1 MSSLPNRLKHSKLS
15 IETGPLAKS
24 ATAPVAAVSSLP
36 HDQLDTFR
44 RDGHALIDWIADY
57 WTALQQQPQQQPPR
71 FPVMSAAKPG
81 DIAAAL
87 PREIPQAG
95 RPFAEVF
102 AETHHAIMPG
112 ITHWQS
118 PSFFAF
124 FPANTSP
131 PAVLGELFSAGLGV
145 NGMLW
150 ATSPACT
157 ELEQHVLDQLAGL
170 CGLPKKFMFAS
181 GTGGGVI
188 QGTASEAA
196 VVVMVAARKKLA
208 DRGITGNPVVYCST
222 QAHSS
227 IVKAAV
233 ITGIASGPSDTV
245 SIRQIPVNSARA
257 MYPARLKEAIE
268 QDLAAGRA
276 PCMVTATL
284 GTTSSLAF
292 DDVLAIAAICR
303 KHNTWL
309 HVDSAMA
316 GAATVCPEFR
326 WMLDGLEHADSYCFN
341 PHKWLLVNF
350 DCDCLYIA
358 DKLAVTS
365 AMSITPEY
373 LKNAASAAGAV
384 VDYRD
389 WQIPLG
395 RRFRALKLHFVLQT
409 YGVSGLRQYI
419 REHIRL
425 GTVFAE
431 LINSDARF
439 ELVDHSRGMNLIC
452 FRARPLP
459 LEKPEQTDVRTKF
472 ILDSV
477 NAGGRAYLT
486 HTVIPYVVP
495 GDATPRTVLRMS
507 IGSTFTAEKHVR
519 QAWEVICAEF
529 K

>member
-1 MSSLPNRLKHSKLS
+1 MSSLPKRPKRPKFSVP
-15 IETGPLAKS
+15 TAVLALPEPTLIG
-24 ATAPVAAVSSLP
+24 AVAPLP
-36 HDQLDTFR
+36 HEQLDVFR

-57 WTALQQQPQQQPPR
+57 WTALQQQPQQFR
-71 FPVMSAAKPG
+71 VMSAAKPG
-81 DIAAAL
+81 DVAAAL
-87 PREIPQAG
+87 PREIPQSG

-102 AETHHAIMPG
+102 AETHDAIMPG

-196 VVVMVAARKKLA
+196 VVVMVAARKRLA
-208 DRGITGNPVVYCST
+208 DRGSTGKPVVYCST

-227 IVKAAV
+227 IVKAAM
-233 ITGIASGPSDTV
+233 ITGIAAGPDDTV
-245 SIRQIPVNSARA
+245 SVRQIPVDSARA

-303 KHNTWL
+303 KHSVWL

-316 GAATVCPEFR
+316 GAAAVCPEFR
-326 WMLDGLEHADSYCFN
+326 WMLTGLEHVDSYCFN

-358 DKLAVTS
+358 DKAALTS

-373 LKNAASAAGAV
+373 LKNAASTAGAV

-395 RRFRALKLHFVLQT
+395 RRFRALKLHFVLQS
-409 YGVSGLRQYI
+409 YGIDGLRQYI
-419 REHIRL
+419 REHVRL
-425 GTVFAE
+425 GAIFAA
-431 LINSDARF
+431 LVKADARF

-452 FRARPLP
+452 FRSRPLP
-459 LEKPEQTDVRTKF
+459 NEKPEQTDVRTKAL
-472 ILDSV
+472 LDRI
-477 NAGGRAYLT
+477 NAGGHAYLT
-486 HTVIPYVVP
+486 HTVIPYVVH
-495 GDATPRTVLRMS
+495 GDPTARTVLRLS
-507 IGSTFTAEKHVR
+507 IGSTFTREQHVR
-519 QAWEVICAEF
+519 ATWEVICSQIQ
-529 K
+529 

>member
-1 MSSLPNRLKHSKLS
+1 MSL
-15 IETGPLAKS
+15 
-24 ATAPVAAVSSLP
+24 LP
-36 HDQLDTFR
+36 HDNLDAFR

-57 WTALQQQPQQQPPR
+57 WTKLQQYPEQ

-81 DIAAAL
+81 DVAAAL
-87 PREIPQAG
+87 PRNIPQAG
-95 RPFAEVF
+95 RAFAEIF
-102 AETHHAIMPG
+102 AETQQAIMPG

-170 CGLPKKFMFAS
+170 CGLPKKFLFSS

-196 VVVMVAARKKLA
+196 VVAMVAARKRLA
-208 DRGITGNPVVYCST
+208 DRGIAGQPVVYCST

-227 IVKAAV
+227 IVKAAM
-233 ITGIASGPSDTV
+233 ITGIASGPGDAASV
-245 SIRQIPVNSARA
+245 RQIPVDSARA

-303 KHNTWL
+303 KHNVWL

-316 GAATVCPEFR
+316 GAAAVCPEFR
-326 WMLDGLEHADSYCFN
+326 WMLAGLEQVDSYCFN

-350 DCDCLYIA
+350 DCDCLYVS
-358 DKLAVTS
+358 DKAALTS

-373 LKNAASAAGAV
+373 LKNAASTAGAV

-395 RRFRALKLHFVLQT
+395 RRFRALKLHFVLQS
-409 YGVSGLRQYI
+409 YGVDGLQKYI

-431 LINSDARF
+431 LVKADARF

-452 FRARPLP
+452 FRPRP
-459 LEKPEQTDVRTKF
+459 KPGEAPHDTDVRAKAL
-472 ILDSV
+472 LDAV
-477 NAGGRAYLT
+477 NAGGKVYLT

-495 GDATPRTVLRMS
+495 TDSAVRTVLRMS
-507 IGSTFTAEKHVR
+507 IGSTFTQESHVR
-519 QAWEVICAEF
+519 AAWEMIQAAL
-529 K
+529 

>member
-1 MSSLPNRLKHSKLS
+1 V
-15 IETGPLAKS
+15 
-24 ATAPVAAVSSLP
+24 APLP
-36 HDQLDTFR
+36 HEQLDAFR

-57 WTALQQQPQQQPPR
+57 WTALQQQPHH

-81 DIAAAL
+81 DVAAAL
-87 PREIPQAG
+87 PTSIPEYG

-170 CGLPKKFMFAS
+170 CGLPQKFLFS
-181 GTGGGVI
+181 SSTGGGVI

-208 DRGITGNPVVYCST
+208 DRGLTGKPVVYCST

-227 IVKAAV
+227 IVKAAM
-233 ITGIASGPSDTV
+233 ITGIASGPDDTASV
-245 SIRQIPVNSARA
+245 RQIPVDSARA

-268 QDLAAGRA
+268 QDLAASRA

-303 KHNTWL
+303 KHNIWL

-316 GAATVCPEFR
+316 GAAAVCPEFR
-326 WMLDGLEHADSYCFN
+326 WMLAGLEHADSYCFN

-350 DCDCLYIA
+350 DCDCLYVA
-358 DKLAVTS
+358 DKAAITS

-395 RRFRALKLHFVLQT
+395 RRFRALKLHFVLQS
-409 YGVSGLRQYI
+409 YGINGLRQYI

-425 GTVFAE
+425 ASLFADCVKA
-431 LINSDARF
+431 DAKF
-439 ELVDHSRGMNLIC
+439 ELVDHSRAMNLVC
-452 FRARPLP
+452 FRPRPLTG
-459 LEKPEQTDVRTKF
+459 EKPEQTDVRTKSL
-472 ILDSV
+472 LDSV

-495 GDATPRTVLRMS
+495 GDPALRTVLRMS
-507 IGSTFTAEKHVR
+507 IGSTFTQEQHVR
-519 QAWEVICAEF
+519 AAWDVIQTAC
-529 K
+529 

>member
-1 MSSLPNRLKHSKLS
+1 MTP
-15 IETGPLAKS
+15 
-24 ATAPVAAVSSLP
+24 LP
-36 HDQLDTFR
+36 HEQLDAFR
-44 RDGHALIDWIADY
+44 RDGHAMIDWIADY
-57 WTALQQQPQQQPPR
+57 WTALQRQPEQ

-81 DIAAAL
+81 DVAAEL
-87 PREIPQAG
+87 PVSIPQSG
-95 RPFAEVF
+95 RAFAEVF
-102 AETHHAIMPG
+102 AETQHAIMPG

-170 CGLPKKFMFAS
+170 CGLPSKFLFSS

-196 VVVMVAARKKLA
+196 VVVMVAARKKLV
-208 DRGITGNPVVYCST
+208 DRGLTGKPVVYCST

-227 IVKAAV
+227 IVKAAM
-233 ITGIASGPSDTV
+233 ITGIASGPDDSTAV
-245 SIRQIPVNSARA
+245 RQIPVDSARA
-257 MYPARLKEAIE
+257 MYLALLSDAIE

-292 DDVLAIAAICR
+292 DDLPAIAAICR
-303 KHNTWL
+303 KHNIWL

-316 GAATVCPEFR
+316 GAAAVCPEFR
-326 WMLDGLEHADSYCFN
+326 WMLAGLDDADSYCFN

-350 DCDCLYIA
+350 DCDCLYVA
-358 DKLAVTS
+358 DKAAITS

-373 LKNAASAAGAV
+373 LKNAASTAGAV

-395 RRFRALKLHFVLQT
+395 RRFRALKLHFVLQS
-409 YGVSGLRQYI
+409 YGISGLQQYI

-425 GTVFAE
+425 AAVFAGCVQT
-431 LINSDARF
+431 DARF
-439 ELVDHSRGMNLIC
+439 ELVDHSGAMNLVC
-452 FRARPLP
+452 FRPRAHAG
-459 LEKPEQTDVRTKF
+459 ETQQQTDVRTKAM
-472 ILDSV
+472 LDSV

-495 GDATPRTVLRMS
+495 GDPAVRTVLRMS
-507 IGSTFTAEKHVR
+507 IGSTFTQEQHVR
-519 QAWEVICAEF
+519 AAWDVIQTVC
-529 K
+529 